1 MVFVVFYFTNAE
13 ITNDAAPIGLG
24 SIGALPVAFLVWAIG
39 LGLGGTTGY
48 AINPARDLGPR
59 IAHAIL
65 PIKEKGS
72 SAYRSFLIV
81 RNDALKY
88 PICIYR
94 FSDTQYSALW
104 MKCAHQG
111 AELQASGDYLQCPA
125 HGSEFN
131 NKGQVTNGPASS
143 NLRTF
148 PVSVNN
154 NEIFIDLRKQS

>member
-1 MVFVVFYFTNAE
+1 MKRRDFIKDSCAACLSVAVPLAVSSCAALTN
-13 ITNDAAPIGLG
+13 
-24 SIGALPVAFLVWAIG
+24 
-39 LGLGGTTGY
+39 TTGK
-48 AINPARDLGPR
+48 IVNDGVTLNTTDF
-59 IAHAIL
+59 L
-65 PIKEKGS
+65 IKGKGGK
-72 SAYRSFLIV
+72 AYRSFIIV
-81 RNDALKY
+81 RNDALQY

-94 FSDTQYSALW
+94 INEKEYSALW

-131 NKGQVTNGPASS
+131 NKGQVTNGPAGT

-148 PVSVNN
+148 PVMVNN